1 MKNPEIL
8 EKKCM
13 TTTTFQLP
21 TKLLI
26 QIKTMC
32 LLTGKS
38 MGEFIRISVRD
49 KISTLKEK

>member
-1 MKNPEIL
+1 MKNIEIV

-21 TKLLI
+21 VKLLI
-26 QIKTMC
+26 QLKTMC
-32 LLTGKS
+32 MLTNKS
-38 MGEFIRISVRD
+38 MGEFIRISIRD